1 MKQNAH
7 NVRFFLVVLQI
18 IQQRKLY
25 INAGEPLVDEG
36 PKQGRKKGEES
47 KDAEDYCN
55 ADFPSSFE
63 ASTDLNISQYQ
74 NMDLI

>member
-47 KDAEDYCN
+47 EDAEDDCD

-74 NMDLI
+74 NMDVI